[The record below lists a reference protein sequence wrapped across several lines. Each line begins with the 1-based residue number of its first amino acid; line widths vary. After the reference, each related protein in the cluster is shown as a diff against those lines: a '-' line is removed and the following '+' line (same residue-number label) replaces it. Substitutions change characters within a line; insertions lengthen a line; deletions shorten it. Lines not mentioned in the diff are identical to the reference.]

1 MKLPFFDNFHF
12 SITMC
17 SLALMLVGIWNPI
30 VTSAQEQAADTNLT
44 ERLRATVEAL
54 EKQQAASR
62 ERIGLEQAAL
72 VDLKSKV
79 AAARAERD
87 QALKELEL
95 LRQANT
101 EAGGD
106 KAPAADLFA
115 EGVKHWKILEDFPS
129 NGGLVATDENGVFRM
144 KMGDPL
150 SGIRYS
156 GPLDLP
162 VTNYEFEL
170 EARRIKGT
178 DFFCA
183 VTFPVNAVKTCCT
196 FVAGGWGGAL
206 AGISSLEGMDA
217 ANNDTSTFH
226 KFEVNKWYTF
236 RVQVTPEALKVWMD
250 GESIVDV
257 ELADRRVGMRWGD
270 IEYCVPFGL
279 ATYVTAGEYRNF
291 KISRLDGKAIELKK
305 EKEDT
310 APAEAKDG
318 KAAE

>member
-1 MKLPFFDNFHF
+1 MKSYALKKCLIAASVAFCG
-12 SITMC
+12 C
-17 SLALMLVGIWNPI
+17 SLLIFLPTQAW
-30 VTSAQEQAADTNLT
+30 AQEETDATLETGQVA
-44 ERLRATVEAL
+44 EKLRATVQAL
-54 EKQQAASR
+54 EEQVAATR
-62 ERIGLEQAAL
+62 KRIDKNIAAVAELEKTTTAAL
-72 VDLKSKV
+72 
-79 AAARAERD
+79 AERD
-87 QALKELEL
+87 EVLKKLKALENAKADQASV
-95 LRQANT
+95 
-101 EAGGD
+101 
-106 KAPAADLFA
+106 DLFA

-129 NGGLVATDENGVFRM
+129 NGGIAPAKEDGVFLM

-162 VTNYEFEL
+162 VTNYEFTID
-170 EARRIKGT
+170 ARRVKGS

-183 VTFPVNAVKTCCT
+183 ITFPVNDVKTCCT

-226 KFEVNKWYTF
+226 KFEMNQWFTF
-236 RVQVTPEALKVWMD
+236 RVQVTPEFLKVWMD

-270 IEYCVPFGL
+270 IEYCVPFGM

-291 KISRLDGKAIELKK
+291 KICRIDGKQIEQKK
-305 EKEDT
+305 E
-310 APAEAKDG
+310 AAVEAKDNDS
-318 KAAE
+318 K